1 MSDKKP
7 DLGQNPFADEI
18 AANNAVFMT
27 ATTSVGKA
35 NPRDLNNEWFSQQS
49 STAQK
54 GIAQIE
60 SLKGYME
67 VRFLPEDTVSK
78 TPKELL
84 SAVEQS
90 EIKTFGWPIGVTLQ
104 SRPEYRPR
112 PSEYGIKAEVSIP
125 ESAMTGRS
133 SYDYWALTHEGDFY
147 LLQSFFEDMR
157 VENALFF
164 NTRIVRVAEAFLF
177 GANLFTRLGFPV
189 TTRVQARFQLKGL
202 RGRTLASSSP
212 NRILFPGRPSDAD
225 QMTAG
230 MTLTVGAMRNNVAEA
245 TRAMCGPVFQLFD
258 FAEFA
263 PSIYDEMIQKFIDGV
278 VT

>member
-27 ATTSVGKA
+27 ATTSVAKA
-35 NPRDLNNEWFSQQS
+35 NPRDLDNEWFGQQS

-54 GIAQIE
+54 GIAQIG

-78 TPKELL
+78 APKELL

-133 SYDYWALTHEGDFY
+133 SYDYWALTREGDLISNKY
-147 LLQSFFEDMR
+147 
-157 VENALFF
+157 
-164 NTRIVRVAEAFLF
+164 
-177 GANLFTRLGFPV
+177 
-189 TTRVQARFQLKGL
+189 
-202 RGRTLASSSP
+202 
-212 NRILFPGRPSDAD
+212 
-225 QMTAG
+225 
-230 MTLTVGAMRNNVAEA
+230 
-245 TRAMCGPVFQLFD
+245 
-258 FAEFA
+258 
-263 PSIYDEMIQKFIDGV
+263 
-278 VT
+278 